1 VAAQFPAPNLQPVGR
16 PGVARSGSWAKTQA
30 SSARRGNLTDSP
42 DRKPGKRRSK
52 LNPQARVHSG
62 SVATTADVYA
72 HVLPELQQDAACRM
86 GAMLE
91 EMQKSS

>member
-1 VAAQFPAPNLQPVGR
+1 
-16 PGVARSGSWAKTQA
+16 
-30 SSARRGNLTDSP
+30 
-42 DRKPGKRRSK
+42 
-52 LNPQARVHSG
+52 VHSG